1 MEAGNE
7 RGKAAEGGEAEKCE
21 DRADALFLFLPTCD
35 VTYNIHASLKINKED
50 ILVINADFC
59 YGSNIR

>member
-7 RGKAAEGGEAEKCE
+7 RGKEAGGGERETCE
-21 DRADALFLFLPTCD
+21 DRADALCLFLPTSD
-35 VTYNIHASLKINKED
+35 VTYNILAFLKINRGA

-59 YGSNIR
+59 YSSNIR

>member
-7 RGKAAEGGEAEKCE
+7 REKEAGGGETEKCE

-35 VTYNIHASLKINKED
+35 VTYNILASLKINWEA

-59 YGSNIR
+59 CSSNIR